1 MKKLVCSILVM
12 ALAFAAVPFCAN
24 AQQVREGESNQL
36 EYESPEMPFVELIEL
51 VGSEQ
56 TNSLASNKS
65 VSECV
70 QERTL
75 YFTDKEQF
83 LQLLDEDPE
92 RYEGFYALYSLIEM
106 AGTEK
111 EYIRLTNDFCN
122 EKITIFEYGNAI
134 QELVPEQYKPH
145 NSTNSDEE

>member
-12 ALAFAAVPFCAN
+12 LIAFAAVPFCVN

-51 VGSEQ
+51 VGSKQ
-56 TNSLASNKS
+56 TNSLSSDKS
-65 VSECV
+65 FRECMK
-70 QERTL
+70 EKML
-75 YFTDKEQF
+75 YFTDQEKFFE
-83 LQLLDEDPE
+83 LLDEDPGK
-92 RYEGFYALYSLIEM
+92 YEGLYALYSLIEM

-111 EYIRLTNDFCN
+111 EYIHLTYDFCSG
-122 EKITIFEYGNAI
+122 KMTIFEYGNAV

-145 NSTNSDEE
+145 NSTNSEEE